1 MTLDPDYANKLGR
14 WRQATLPAFC
24 SCSSQKSDTLEAR
37 EVVFPEVEVV
47 AFLCSYCGHVDVMD
61 RSHLPKPEELT

>member
-47 AFLCSYCGHVDVMD
+47 AFLCPYCGHVDVMD
-61 RSHLPKPEELT
+61 RSHLPKLEELT